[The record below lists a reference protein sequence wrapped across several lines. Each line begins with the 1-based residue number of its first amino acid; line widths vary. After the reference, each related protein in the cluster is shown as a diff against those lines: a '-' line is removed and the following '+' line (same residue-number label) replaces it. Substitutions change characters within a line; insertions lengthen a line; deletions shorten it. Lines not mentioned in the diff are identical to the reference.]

1 MYIYLVTYSYTCKHK
16 HIGIYVYIK
25 CSRKFSHMTYHIA
38 NFTGSVEPRF
48 SLLVQKQL
56 LV

>member
-38 NFTGSVEPRF
+38 NFTGSVEPHF

-56 LV
+56 LI